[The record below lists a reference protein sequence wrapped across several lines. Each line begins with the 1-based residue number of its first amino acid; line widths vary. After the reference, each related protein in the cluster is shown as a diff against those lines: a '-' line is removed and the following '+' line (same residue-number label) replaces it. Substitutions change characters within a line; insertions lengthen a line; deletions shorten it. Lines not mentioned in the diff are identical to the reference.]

1 MSDDAGRTS
10 DAAAGAPEL
19 SFEDAFERLEALV
32 ERLEAGELSLEEAL
46 AAFEEG
52 VRLER
57 RLEEQLRR
65 AERRIEVLV
74 REGGALVER
83 SLEDLEE
90 PT

>member
-19 SFEDAFERLEALV
+19 SFEDALERLEALV
-32 ERLEAGELSLEEAL
+32 ERLETGELSLEEAL

-52 VRLER
+52 VRLSR
-57 RLEEQLRR
+57 RLGEQIGS

-74 REGGALVER
+74 REGGALVGR
-83 SLEDLEE
+83 SLADLEE